1 MQNEKP
7 SWSRKLRAQRRKEG
21 KTESNGHMM
30 NMREDGPDRIILVL
44 FYDVQ
49 ISLLGFVRHD
59 LEQNILPSS
68 SNTQSISA

>member
-1 MQNEKP
+1 
-7 SWSRKLRAQRRKEG
+7 
-21 KTESNGHMM
+21 MM

-68 SNTQSISA
+68 SLTQSISA